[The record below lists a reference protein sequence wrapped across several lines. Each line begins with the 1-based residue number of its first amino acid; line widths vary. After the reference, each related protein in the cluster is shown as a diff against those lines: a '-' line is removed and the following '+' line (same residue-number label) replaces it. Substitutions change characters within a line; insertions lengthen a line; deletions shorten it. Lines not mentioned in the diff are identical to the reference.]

1 MNIDKML
8 NNIVTKKKAN
18 SFTEG
23 IVTNTIGGYKTNG
36 QFLGPR
42 QVLWKDN
49 GKNEEMPINDSQ
61 FQSDMLVQMRARNKN
76 RRR

>member
-1 MNIDKML
+1 MNTEKMI
-8 NNIVTKKKAN
+8 NNILTKKKAN

-49 GKNEEMPINDSQ
+49 GKNDVLPIQDPEMEA
-61 FQSDMLVQMRARNKN
+61 DMYTQIRNRN